1 MFIIQGKTPQSQQI
15 VSLPLR
21 CFQYKKIKSHP
32 SMTIHVNLDEQKDQQ
47 QDTMDQALPV
57 KSSIDFQK
65 HKGIL
70 L

>member
-1 MFIIQGKTPQSQQI
+1 
-15 VSLPLR
+15 
-21 CFQYKKIKSHP
+21 
-32 SMTIHVNLDEQKDQQ
+32 MTIHVNLDEQKDRQ

-57 KSSIDFQK
+57 ISSIDFQK